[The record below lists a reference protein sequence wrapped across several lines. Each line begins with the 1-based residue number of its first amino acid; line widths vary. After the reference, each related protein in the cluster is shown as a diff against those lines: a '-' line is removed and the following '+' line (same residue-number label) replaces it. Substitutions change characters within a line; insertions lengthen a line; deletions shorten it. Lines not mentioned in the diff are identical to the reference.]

1 MSAPRITA
9 TSVTVGSP
17 DPVALARFYARLLD
31 AEVAAE
37 EPGWAQVRTERLTL
51 NFEQEAQWQ
60 RPVWPAEPGRPVATQ
75 HLDLWVDDLDA
86 SAAWA
91 PGVRSDAWP
100 SQQPQDDVRVM
111 LDPDGHPFC
120 LFR

>member
-1 MSAPRITA
+1 MTAPRITA

-17 DPVALARFYARLLD
+17 EPVALARFYALLLG

-91 PGVRSDAWP
+91 RECGATPAE
-100 SQQPQDDVRVM
+100 QQPQDDVRVM